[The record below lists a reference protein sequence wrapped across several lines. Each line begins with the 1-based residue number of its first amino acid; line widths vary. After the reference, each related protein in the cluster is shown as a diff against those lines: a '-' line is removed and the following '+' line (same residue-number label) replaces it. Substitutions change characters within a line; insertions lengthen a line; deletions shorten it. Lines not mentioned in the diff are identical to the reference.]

1 MGEGDDVGAQCGCCA
16 LVGEATRVSQARKGP
31 GHHARYEFVV
41 AGALLGAVLGASAR
55 GVKRL

>member
-1 MGEGDDVGAQCGCCA
+1 MPGVGEGNS
-16 LVGEATRVSQARKGP
+16 TSKKGP

-41 AGALLGAVLGASAR
+41 AGALLGAVLCASAC